1 MNYKLL
7 LLILPL
13 MFFACED
20 VTDGGPADPTLVGM
34 WTVTSALE
42 YANTDCSGAAENT
55 LDSIKAIFGSSA
67 VFSIDF
73 TETTMTSSFGGSM
86 TAEELC
92 GMMGGTLDGDS
103 CGVSFG
109 TISMNFPVDSLCF
122 EMGGS
127 YANSECSINF
137 TDTADYTIDGDA
149 ITITFDAGTDSSEV
163 DAGTWAI
170 ANDVLTI
177 NTTSD
182 SSCTKLTMSK

>member
-7 LLILPL
+7 LLVLPL
-13 MFFACED
+13 MFFACETEAD
-20 VTDGGPADPTLVGM
+20 EDDPTLVGM

-55 LDSIKAIFGSSA
+55 LDSMKAIFGSSA

-103 CGVSFG
+103 CGISFY
-109 TISMNFPVDSLCF
+109 TISMNYPIDSLCIMM
-122 EMGGS
+122 EGS

-137 TDTADYTIDGDA
+137 TDTADYTTDGDA
-149 ITITFDAGTDSSEV
+149 ITITFEAGTDSAEV
-163 DAGTWAI
+163 ETGTWAI